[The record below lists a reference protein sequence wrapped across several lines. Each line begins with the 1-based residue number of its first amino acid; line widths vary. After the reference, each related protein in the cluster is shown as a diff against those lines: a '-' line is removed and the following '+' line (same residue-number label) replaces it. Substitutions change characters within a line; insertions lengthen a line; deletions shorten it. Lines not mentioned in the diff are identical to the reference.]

1 MLFVIFSMILS
12 NKLSKVNLFFV
23 TLISKLHNFFMEI
36 TFKEIPNEFKI
47 DALLHQNTYLV
58 DGILKEWK
66 GKTANVFSTISST
79 KEYQPTLLGTV
90 PDLGENEALEALHA
104 AEKAYDRGQGLWP
117 TMKVADRIAAME
129 KFVSQMKTKREE
141 IVKLLM
147 WEIGKTLPDSQK
159 EFDRTVEYIYDTI
172 EDYKKMDRTSA
183 KFEKNAGVY
192 AHIRRGPLGVVLC
205 LGPYNYPLNETFA
218 LLIPALIMGN
228 TAIFKPA
235 KHGVLLLS
243 PLLEAFRNSF
253 PAGVVN
259 IIYGRGRTLAT
270 PIMETG
276 KVDVLALIG
285 NSKSANAIQG
295 NHPNKNRLRLVLG
308 LEAKNPAIVLPDAD
322 LDLAISECIVGTTS
336 FNGQRCTA
344 LKVVY
349 VHEDIVA
356 EFNKRFAAKVD
367 ALKFGNPW
375 ENGVQLTPLP
385 EPEKPAYIQELI
397 DDATKKGAK
406 IINENGGKTTENY
419 IFPAVLYPVSKNMRV
434 FEEEQFGPVIPVL
447 SFSDIQ
453 EPLNDM
459 AESNYGQQVSVFG
472 SDVKTLAPL
481 IDTLVNLVCR
491 VNLNSSCQRGPD
503 VYPFTGR
510 KDSAVAT
517 LSVYDAL
524 RSFSIRTFV
533 ASKDSAYNNA
543 ILQQLLDTKSS
554 NFINTDY
561 IL

>member
-1 MLFVIFSMILS
+1 
-12 NKLSKVNLFFV
+12 
-23 TLISKLHNFFMEI
+23 MEI
-36 TFKEIPNEFKI
+36 TFKEIPNEFTI
-47 DALLHQNTYLV
+47 DTLLHQNTYLV

-104 AEKAYDRGQGLWP
+104 AEKAYNRGQGLWP

-129 KFVSQMKTKREE
+129 KFVLQMKTKREE
-141 IVKLLM
+141 VVKLLM

-183 KFEKNAGVY
+183 KFEKNSGVY

-243 PLLEAFRNSF
+243 PLLEAFQNSF

-285 NSKSANAIQG
+285 NSKSANSIQA

-503 VYPFTGR
+503 MYPFTGR

-533 ASKDSAYNNA
+533 ASKDSAYNNK
-543 ILQQLLDTKSS
+543 ILQELLDTKSS